1 MRSRCLVTGASG
13 HLGSYLVRR
22 LLREGAQVFALV
34 RPKSDLWRLADVLD
48 QVNVIRADL
57 SDIARAQSS
66 ITEAKPE
73 ATFHLAWQGVTSG
86 FKNDAQQITLNVT
99 GSLNLFEIIRTA
111 GCKLW
116 VGVGSQAEYGTHN
129 NILTEETPLRP
140 ATAYGIAKLCVGLLT
155 KKLCELADIRYIWLR
170 LLATYG
176 PKDDERHLIP
186 SVIRSLLSHER
197 PLLTSGD
204 QEWDYLYIE
213 DAADAIYQA
222 AVTESAEGVFN
233 LSSGEAHTVRK
244 LVEQIRNIIDPS
256 LPLAFGE
263 IPTPANQIMRL
274 QADISKLRE
283 AIGWTPQT
291 SLEEGLR
298 RTVAWS
304 KRIIGEGSTYAR

>member
-1 MRSRCLVTGASG
+1 MRCLVTGASG

-22 LLREGAQVFALV
+22 LIREGAQVFALV
-34 RPKSDLWRLADVLD
+34 RPESDLWRLADVLD

-57 SDIARAQSS
+57 SDITRAQSS

-86 FKNDAQQITLNVT
+86 FKNDAQQITLNIA
-99 GSLNLFEIIRTA
+99 GSLDLFEIIRAA

-155 KKLCELADIRYIWLR
+155 KKLCELSDIRFIWLR

-204 QEWDYLYIE
+204 QKWDYLYIE

-291 SLEEGLR
+291 SLEEGLW

>member
-1 MRSRCLVTGASG
+1 MRSLVTGASG

-22 LLREGAQVFALV
+22 LLREGAEVFALV
-34 RPKSDLWRLADVLD
+34 RPDSDLWRLADVLD
-48 QVNVIRADL
+48 RIEVIRADL
-57 SDIARAQSS
+57 SDVKRIQSS

-86 FKNDAQQITLNVT
+86 FKNDARQITLNVA
-99 GSLNLFEIIRTA
+99 GSLDLFEIIRTT

-129 NILTEETPLRP
+129 EILTEETPVRP
-140 ATAYGIAKLCVGLLT
+140 ETAYGVAKLSLGLLT
-155 KKLCELADIRYIWLR
+155 QKLCELSGIRFIWLR

-186 SVIRSLLSHER
+186 SVIRHLLAGES
-197 PLLTSGD
+197 PQLTSGE
-204 QEWDYLYIE
+204 QKWDYLYVA
-213 DAADAIYQA
+213 DAADAIYRA
-222 AVTESAEGVFN
+222 AVRESAHGVFN

-256 LPLAFGE
+256 LPLGFGE
-263 IPTPANQIMRL
+263 IPTLADQIMHL

-283 AIGWTPQT
+283 ATGWTPQT
-291 SLEEGLR
+291 SLEEGLK
-298 RTVAWS
+298 RTIEWSREAAGVA
-304 KRIIGEGSTYAR
+304 RL